1 VAGLATI
8 FIALNEITSM
18 PHRRAVFFVSDR
30 TGITAE
36 ALGNSLLS
44 QFDGVEFRKITIPF
58 VDCAEAA
65 DRAIAQINTSRSS
78 EGDRP
83 IVISS
88 IVDEALS
95 ERVRQCD
102 AKVLDF
108 FQIFIAPLE
117 QELGLKSSHAAGR
130 SHGLRD
136 SQEYFSR
143 IEAINFTLAH
153 DDGQTTKELD
163 RAQVILVGVSRC
175 GKTPTSLY
183 LGLQCGIRCANF
195 PLTPDDF
202 ERGALP
208 DSILPHRDRLFGLT
222 IAADRLQ
229 AIRHE
234 RRPDST
240 YSSAEQ
246 CKWEVAAAE
255 RMMEGAGIPMLNTST
270 RSIEE
275 LATTILQQR
284 RLNRHIF

>member
-1 VAGLATI
+1 
-8 FIALNEITSM
+8 M
-18 PHRRAVFFVSDR
+18 PNRRAVFYVSDR

-36 ALGNSLLS
+36 ALGNSLLT
-44 QFDGVEFRKITIPF
+44 QFDTFEFKKTTIPF
-58 VDCAEAA
+58 VDSMEAA
-65 DRAIAQINTSRSS
+65 DRAVAHIDATAAS
-78 EGDRP
+78 ELHRP

-88 IVDEALS
+88 IVDEAIS
-95 ERVRQCD
+95 ARIRECNAR
-102 AKVLDF
+102 VLDF
-108 FQIFIAPLE
+108 FQVFIAPLE
-117 QELGLKSSHAAGR
+117 QEFGVKSAHAAGR
-130 SHGLRD
+130 SHGLRN

-153 DDGQTTKELD
+153 DDGQSTKELN

-208 DSILPHRDRLFGLT
+208 DSLLPYRDKLFGLT

-229 AIRHE
+229 AIRQE
-234 RRPDST
+234 RRPDSN

-246 CKWEVAAAE
+246 CRREVQAAE
-255 RMMEGAGIPMLNTST
+255 RLMENANVPMLNTST
-270 RSIEE
+270 KSIEE
-275 LATTILQQR
+275 LATTILLQR
-284 RLNRHIF
+284 GLDRHIF

>member
-1 VAGLATI
+1 
-8 FIALNEITSM
+8 M
-18 PHRRAVFFVSDR
+18 PNRRSVFFVSDR

-36 ALGNSLLS
+36 ALGNSLLT
-44 QFDGVEFRKITIPF
+44 QFDSFEFKKSTIPF
-58 VDCAEAA
+58 IDSMEAA
-65 DRAIAQINTSRSS
+65 DRAVAQIDATAAN
-78 EGDRP
+78 DQHRP

-88 IVDEALS
+88 IVDEAIS
-95 ERVRQCD
+95 ARIRECNAR
-102 AKVLDF
+102 VLDF
-108 FQIFIAPLE
+108 FHVFISPLE
-117 QELGLKSSHAAGR
+117 QEFGVKSAHAAGR
-130 SHGLRD
+130 SHGLRN

-153 DDGQTTKELD
+153 DDGQSTKELN

-208 DSILPHRDRLFGLT
+208 DSLLPHREKLFGLT
-222 IAADRLQ
+222 IAPDRLQ
-229 AIRHE
+229 AIRQE

-246 CKWEVAAAE
+246 CRREVQAAE
-255 RMMEGAGIPMLNTST
+255 RLMESANVPMLNTST
-270 RSIEE
+270 KSIEE
-275 LATTILQQR
+275 LATTILLQR
-284 RLNRHIF
+284 KLDRHIF